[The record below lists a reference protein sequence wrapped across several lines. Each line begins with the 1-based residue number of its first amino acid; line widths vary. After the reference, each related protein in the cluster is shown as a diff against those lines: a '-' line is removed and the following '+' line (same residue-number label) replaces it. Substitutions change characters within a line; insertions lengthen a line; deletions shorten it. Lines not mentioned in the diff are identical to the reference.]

1 MPSGAGASRRITGA
15 WLGRLAAGHV
25 AAPLSRNRAM
35 SAALKPS
42 PASTSLVS
50 APGRAGGDGGAQVVR
65 PNRGAGAGWVTPPTS
80 MKVLRAALCG

>member
-1 MPSGAGASRRITGA
+1 MPVLWHQPREPAGQ
-15 WLGRLAAGHV
+15 V
-25 AAPLSRNRAM
+25 AAPLSRNRAI
-35 SAALKPS
+35 SVALKPS

-50 APGRAGGDGGAQVVR
+50 APGRAGGEGGAQAVR